1 MRSPWFRLWPLL
13 GPLAAC
19 SSGPAAVPPKRPNTE
34 LIIGEYERHPP
45 EGETA
50 IRFRDDGS
58 LRLAKNRAQLDAEP
72 PLATGN
78 WKLEGPKLTL
88 TYDHGAC
95 AERPGDHTGVYN
107 VVISK
112 IGIRFTKVEDSCE
125 RRAAINGQTWWRVK

>member
-78 WKLEGPKLTL
+78 WKL
-88 TYDHGAC
+88 
-95 AERPGDHTGVYN
+95 V
-107 VVISK
+107 
-112 IGIRFTKVEDSCE
+112 
-125 RRAAINGQTWWRVK
+125 